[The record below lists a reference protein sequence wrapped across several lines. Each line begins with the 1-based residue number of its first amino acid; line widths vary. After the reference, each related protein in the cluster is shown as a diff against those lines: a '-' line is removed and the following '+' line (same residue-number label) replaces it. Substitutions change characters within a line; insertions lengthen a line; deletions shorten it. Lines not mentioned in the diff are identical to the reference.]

1 MSLRACFCSFLVV
14 VVVVVFTKNN
24 SMNNLLS
31 SVVLVVLLV
40 VVVRGEGTTWS
51 CVYELGGYKYDLT
64 SENNGV
70 EG

>member
-40 VVVRGEGTTWS
+40 VVRGEGTTWS